1 MALRIRAIVPALAVV
16 VVVAAAVGVAAQQDF
31 QWHGQLASGQTL
43 EIKGING
50 DVHAGPSST
59 TDAAVT
65 AVKTSRRGNP
75 AEVRILAVPHA
86 GGVTI
91 CAVYP
96 DVPGEEPNRCEP
108 GPNSHSHTKNN
119 DTSVR
124 FDVQVPVGVAFVG
137 RTVNGSIDGESLD
150 GDAQGHTVN
159 GSVRL
164 STTGTAEGNTV
175 NGSLTLTM
183 GRADWR
189 AGAKFSTVNGGITLH
204 LPSFVNA
211 DLRAS
216 TLNGTIESDFPITVT
231 GRMDRRHV
239 EGTIGGGGQPLTLST
254 VNGSVKL
261 LKDQ

>member
-1 MALRIRAIVPALAVV
+1 MLRRITVLAVF
-16 VVVAAAVGVAAQQDF
+16 AAVAHLAAQQDF
-31 QWHGQLASGQTL
+31 QWHGQLTSGQTL

-65 AVKTSRRGNP
+65 AVKTSRTGNP
-75 AEVRILAVPHA
+75 AD

-108 GPNSHSHTKNN
+108 GPSSHSHTKNN

-124 FDVQVPVGVAFVG
+124 FDVQVPVGVTFVG
-137 RTVNGSIDGESLD
+137 RTVNGSVDGESLN

-189 AGAKFSTVNGGITLH
+189 QGAKFSTVNGGITLH

-211 DLRAS
+211 DVRAS

-239 EGTIGGGGQPLTLST
+239 EGTIGGGGQPLTVST

-261 LKDQ
+261 LKEQ